1 MNECRGACMRGERE
15 RRRAVLNRALAL
27 ISEAM
32 DLLDAHGSDPKASS
46 YAALAQQQLRETLM
60 RSEQSE

>member
-1 MNECRGACMRGERE
+1 MRGERE